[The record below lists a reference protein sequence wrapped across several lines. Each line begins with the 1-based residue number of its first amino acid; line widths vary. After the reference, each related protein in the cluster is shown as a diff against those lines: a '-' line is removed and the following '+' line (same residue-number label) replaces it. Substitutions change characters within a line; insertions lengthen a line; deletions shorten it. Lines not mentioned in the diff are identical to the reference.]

1 MNKNNFSIVIDDPRF
16 LPKQKTKKKISKK
29 LYKQMNA
36 NYDKDIEDIE
46 TTKEEVLEE

>member
-16 LPKQKTKKKISKK
+16 LPKQKTKKKVSKK

-36 NYDKDIEDIE
+36 NYDNEVEDF
-46 TTKEEVLEE
+46 TTKEEEVLGE